1 MGQSSESTFYYKII
15 EKVDNKKVLR
25 LSIALPLVSLA
36 TQGLNIFNEP
46 PYICSHYWIHINLS
60 SFFKMTVLISAT
72 IYRVI
77 GIALIMKVSKT
88 PWCPNCSILFFLFCF
103 EHTKRDNK
111 REREKR
117 NANVR

>member
-25 LSIALPLVSLA
+25 LSIAPPLLSLA
-36 TQGLNIFNEP
+36 TQGLIIFNEP

-88 PWCPNCSILFFLFCF
+88 PWCPNCSILFFFYFVLSIP
-103 EHTKRDNK
+103 
-111 REREKR
+111 REIIKER